1 MAESVESITTKS
13 ELCLVS
19 VAANMQTIE
28 SAEILSNRIK
38 ARETPVT
45 SSTTAQRMLNIP
57 NVGMA
62 NLQGNGDSWF
72 SSH

>member
-19 VAANMQTIE
+19 VAASMQAIE

-38 ARETPVT
+38 APLT
-45 SSTTAQRMLNIP
+45 SSIAQHMLNIP
-57 NVGMA
+57 NVGMV

>member
-45 SSTTAQRMLNIP
+45 SSIAQCMLNIP

>member
-19 VAANMQTIE
+19 VAANMQAIE

>member
-19 VAANMQTIE
+19 VAANMQAIE

-45 SSTTAQRMLNIP
+45 SSIAQRMLNIP

-62 NLQGNGDSWF
+62 NLQGNEDSWF

>member
-19 VAANMQTIE
+19 VAANMQAIE

-45 SSTTAQRMLNIP
+45 SSTIAQRMLNIP

>member
-19 VAANMQTIE
+19 VAANMQTTE

-45 SSTTAQRMLNIP
+45 SSIAQRMLNIP

>member
-19 VAANMQTIE
+19 VAANMQTTE